1 MDAPQNIA
9 TLRLSD
15 VRRRFDRAAARFDD
29 VDFVHHVTRD
39 GLLAR
44 LEPIAI
50 DARTVVDLGCATGS
64 ACRPLAS
71 RFRRAHI
78 IAIDLS
84 LPMLLQVLRKR
95 TWFAKNSLVQAN
107 AATLPLMDQSVDVV
121 FANLLLPWIDDHS
134 RLFGEVTRV
143 LRKDG
148 LMLFATLGPDSLSE
162 IRRAWQSVD
171 DCPHVNVFPDMHDIG
186 DAAVR
191 AGLRDP
197 VLDVDRLTVTYTSS
211 DDLFRDLTATGSR
224 NSLQHRSRSLIG
236 KNRFKTMTAALD
248 AATIN
253 GVVNLELEL
262 VYGHCWGP
270 GPVAQ
275 GAEFRVDAAHIGR
288 RK

>member
-1 MDAPQNIA
+1 MDAPQDIA

-15 VRRRFDRAAARFDD
+15 VRRRFDRAAARFDA
-29 VDFVHHVTRD
+29 VDFVHRVTRD

-44 LEPIAI
+44 LEPMAI
-50 DARTVVDLGCATGS
+50 DARTIVDLGCATGS
-64 ACRPLAS
+64 ACRPLAR

-84 LPMLLQVLRKR
+84 RPMLLQVLRKR

-107 AATLPLMDQSVDVV
+107 AVALPLTDQSVDIV

-148 LMLFATLGPDSLSE
+148 LMLFATLGPDSLLE

-171 DCPHVNVFPDMHDIG
+171 DRPHVNVFPDMHDIG

-191 AGLRDP
+191 AGLQDP
-197 VLDVDRLTVTYTSS
+197 VLDVDRLAVTYTSS
-211 DDLFRDLTATGSR
+211 DDLFCDLTATGSR

-236 KNRFKTMTAALD
+236 RNRFRTMTAALD
-248 AATIN
+248 AAKTD
-253 GVVNLELEL
+253 GLVNLELEI
-262 VYGHCWGP
+262 VYGHCWGS
-270 GPVAQ
+270 GPIAR
-275 GAEFRVDAAHIGR
+275 GAEYRVDAAHIGR